1 MSGLALTIGPILTTC
16 GRHDKPT
23 PLASCHCVPYH
34 RNPRTCC
41 AGAASLQLHEV
52 ADLFLH
58 LLECR
63 AMLVMPDTSR
73 AIGSDLRRLLR
84 IDQIKDD
91 RSAKTA
97 YAVDA
102 SMYRVEPQAIALV
115 ESEDD
120 IQKVMI
126 YAVGHGIPLT
136 ARAAGTNLTGSA
148 IGSGIILDVS
158 RLHRILE
165 VDREARRARVQPG
178 IVLADLNKQLAR
190 QGLMFGPD
198 PSSGDMC
205 KLGGMVANNSAGPHT
220 LRYGAVKDNVQSLR
234 VCLQSGEWVDARN
247 YAVDDPAL
255 TRVLSSHAALQDTW
269 SLVQE
274 HAGLLDQKR
283 PAVSKNSCGY
293 NLFGLAEGL
302 SQGRFDLPKLF
313 VGSEGTLG
321 IFSEATINLVEKPRA
336 SLTAMIH
343 FKRLEDVG
351 DAVPKLLELAPSAL
365 EVMDANTLDLIG
377 RSKHG
382 IPADAAATLLA
393 ELDADSL
400 AVDLE
405 EQAERMAAICRRYP
419 LASGIVIAYDADQ
432 RDQLWKARKALYPT
446 LYRFDP
452 HKKPI
457 NFVDDVVVAAGR
469 ISELIRYLEE
479 FFGDQR
485 VPVAIFG
492 HIGNG
497 NAHIVPLLDVN
508 DERDFDKMVQGY
520 HEIHRTV
527 LDHFGGSICGEHGDG
542 RVRAEYV
549 PAMFGREVYDL
560 FVRVKRNFD
569 PAGVLNPGV
578 KISDRPFTEHIDY
591 SRLAKSCATCAKCNA
606 VCPVYDVFRSEDM
619 SSRGWFE
626 IVTDKNYSY
635 LNSKRVVEACLNCK
649 SCRTACPAGVDVS
662 QLILDRRAE
671 HPNALAGHIFRFH
684 AKTQQFATLLTWLA
698 RFQPF
703 WDRPIMRRVLDL
715 LSRPLLK
722 HLATSARFSPGIA
735 LPKLAT
741 RQLRERHAD
750 LIPRPGQQ
758 PRSKVAY
765 FHGCA
770 ADYFDDGVG
779 DAVIAV
785 LRKHG
790 VEPDLPLQ
798 RCSGTP
804 IETYGHR
811 ELAKEGARANLQS
824 FAGYETV
831 VTGCASCTLM
841 LKDYPMLFAGEPDQ
855 AAAEAMA
862 RRVKHISEF
871 VVQSAVRPRMGG
883 ATAPTTVT
891 YHSSCHLRAAGV
903 TKEPR
908 AILTNLPGAT
918 FVEMPDADRCAGG
931 AGTYLVKDFETS
943 QRIVMRKRQA
953 VEQTGADVVATSCPA
968 CMIQLK
974 TGLPAHV
981 QVKHVAQ
988 VLKDSYEAG
997 ERLSGGSER

>member
-1 MSGLALTIGPILTTC
+1 MS
-16 GRHDKPT
+16 
-23 PLASCHCVPYH
+23 AS
-34 RNPRTCC
+34 
-41 AGAASLQLHEV
+41 EV
-52 ADLFLH
+52 ADLFFP

-63 AMLVMPDTSR
+63 AMLLMPDTSR
-73 AIGSDLRRLLR
+73 AVGSDLRKLFRE
-84 IDQIKDD
+84 DQIKDD
-91 RSAKTA
+91 RPTKTA

-102 SMYRVEPQAIALV
+102 SMYRMEPQAVALV
-115 ESEDD
+115 ESEED
-120 IQKVMI
+120 IHRLLR
-126 YAVGHGIPLT
+126 YAVARGIPVT

-158 RLHRILE
+158 RLRRILE
-165 VDREARRARVQPG
+165 INHDERWARVQPG
-178 IVLADLNKQLAR
+178 IVLAELNKQLGR
-190 QGLMFGPD
+190 RGLMFGPD

-205 KLGGMVANNSAGPHT
+205 KLGGMLANNSAGPHT
-220 LRYGAVKDNVQSLR
+220 LRYGAVKDNVERLR
-234 VCLQSGEWVDARN
+234 VCLASGAWLDART
-247 YAVDDPAL
+247 YAVDDPAAAGL
-255 TRVLSSHAALQDTW
+255 LSSHPVIQETC
-269 SLVQE
+269 SLVRS
-274 HAGLLDQKR
+274 HAELLEQKR
-283 PAVSKNSCGY
+283 PRVSKNSCGY

-302 SQGRFDLPKLF
+302 SRGFLDLPKLF
-313 VGSEGTLG
+313 IGSEGTLG
-321 IFSEATINLVEKPRA
+321 VFSEATIRLVDKPRA
-336 SLTAMIH
+336 TLTALIH

-351 DAVPKLLELAPSAL
+351 EAVPQLLQLGPSAL

-377 RSKHG
+377 RSRHG
-382 IPADAAATLLA
+382 IPADSAATLLA
-393 ELDADSL
+393 ELDAD
-400 AVDLE
+400 DLTTDLH

-419 LASGIVIAYDADQ
+419 LASAVVTAYDPEQ
-432 RDQLWKARKALYPT
+432 REQLWKARKALYPT

-452 HKKPI
+452 RKKPI
-457 NFVDDVVVAAGR
+457 NFVDDVVVPAAR

-479 FFGDQR
+479 FFGGQR

-508 DERDFDKMVQGY
+508 DEQDYGKMVQGY

-527 LDHFGGSICGEHGDG
+527 LDRFGGSICGEHGDG

-549 PAMFGREVYDL
+549 PAMFGPELYEL
-560 FVRVKRNFD
+560 FVKVKRSFD
-569 PAGVLNPGV
+569 PSGVLNPGV

-591 SRLAKSCATCAKCNA
+591 TRLSKSCATCAKCNA

-626 IVTDKNYSY
+626 IVTDKDYSY

-671 HPNALAGHIFRFH
+671 HPNALAGILFRFH
-684 AKTQQFATLLTWLA
+684 AKTERFAGFLKWMA
-698 RFQPF
+698 RFQPL
-703 WDRPIMRRVLDL
+703 WDRPLMRRVLDL
-715 LSRPLLK
+715 ASRPLLK
-722 HLATSARFSPGIA
+722 YLAPGARLSATIA
-735 LPKLAT
+735 LPKLAA
-741 RQLRERHAD
+741 RQLRERYAR
-750 LIPRPGQQ
+750 LVTSAGQM

-770 ADYFDDGVG
+770 ANYFADGVG

-790 VEPDLPLQ
+790 VEPDLPPQ

-811 ELAKEGARANLQS
+811 DLAKEGARENLRS
-824 FAGYETV
+824 FAGYDTV

-841 LKDYPMLFAGEPDQ
+841 LKDYRTLFAGQPEHS
-855 AAAEAMA
+855 AAESLAQ
-862 RRVKHISEF
+862 RVKHISEF
-871 VVQSAVRPRMGG
+871 VAQSPVRPAM
-883 ATAPTTVT
+883 APVASARGKVT

-908 AILTNLPGAT
+908 AILKMLPGVQ

-931 AGTYLVKDFETS
+931 AGTYLVKDFDTS
-943 QRIVMRKRQA
+943 QQIVARKRQA
-953 VEQTGADVVATSCPA
+953 VEDSGANLVATSCPA

-974 TGLPAHV
+974 TGLPPTV
-981 QVKHVAQ
+981 EVKHIAQ
-988 VLKDSYEAG
+988 VLQDSYEAG
-997 ERLSGGSER
+997 SPEAGEPAP

>member
-1 MSGLALTIGPILTTC
+1 
-16 GRHDKPT
+16 
-23 PLASCHCVPYH
+23 
-34 RNPRTCC
+34 
-41 AGAASLQLHEV
+41 
-52 ADLFLH
+52 
-58 LLECR
+58 
-63 AMLVMPDTSR
+63 MLIMPDTSR
-73 AIGSDLRRLLR
+73 AIASDLRRLLR
-84 IDQIKDD
+84 EDQIKDD
-91 RSAKTA
+91 GPTKTA

-102 SMYRVEPQAIALV
+102 SIYRMEPQAVALV
-115 ESEDD
+115 ESEED
-120 IQKVMI
+120 IQVI
-126 YAVGHGIPLT
+126 VRYAVGRGIPLT

-165 VDREARRARVQPG
+165 INPEQRWARVQPG
-178 IVLADLNKQLAR
+178 IVLAELNKQLAR

-198 PSSGDMC
+198 PSSSDMC
-205 KLGGMVANNSAGPHT
+205 KLGGMLANNSAGPHT
-220 LRYGAVKDNVQSLR
+220 LRYGAVKDNVDAVR
-234 VCLQSGEWVDARN
+234 VCLSSGEWLDARS
-247 YAVDDPAL
+247 YAVDDPTLSAL
-255 TRVLSSHAALQDTW
+255 LARHVSLHDTQTLVHAHAAL
-269 SLVQE
+269 LE
-274 HAGLLDQKR
+274 EKR
-283 PAVSKNSCGY
+283 PSVSKNSCGY

-302 SQGRFDLPKLF
+302 ARGRFDLPKLF

-321 IFSEATINLVEKPRA
+321 VFSEATIRLVEKPQA
-336 SLTAMIH
+336 TLTALIH

-351 DAVPKLLELAPSAL
+351 EAVPKLLELAPSAL

-382 IPADAAATLLA
+382 IPADSAATLLA
-393 ELDADSL
+393 ELDADGL
-400 AVDLE
+400 TVDLHA
-405 EQAERMAAICRRYP
+405 QAERMAAVCRRYP
-419 LASGIVIAYDADQ
+419 LASEIVVAYDQ
-432 RDQLWKARKALYPT
+432 ERRDLLWKARKALYPT

-452 HKKPI
+452 RKKPI
-457 NFVDDVVVAAGR
+457 NFVDDVVVRAER

-479 FFGDQR
+479 FFGGQR

-508 DERDFDKMVQGY
+508 DEQDFHKMVTGY
-520 HEIHRTV
+520 HEIHQTV
-527 LDHFGGSICGEHGDG
+527 LDRFGGSICGEHGDG

-549 PAMFGREVYDL
+549 RKMFGSAVYDL
-560 FVRVKRNFD
+560 FVKVKRAFD
-569 PAGVLNPGV
+569 PSGVLNPGV
-578 KISDRPFTEHIDY
+578 KISDRPFTEHIDHT
-591 SRLAKSCATCAKCNA
+591 RLSKSCATCAKCNA

-671 HPNALAGHIFRFH
+671 HPNALAGAIFRFH
-684 AKTQQFATLLTWLA
+684 AQSDRFATFLKLIAKL
-698 RFQPF
+698 QPL
-703 WDRPIMRRVLDL
+703 WNRPFMRGVLDL
-715 LSRPLLK
+715 LSRPILK
-722 HLATSARFSPGIA
+722 HLAATARLSPQIA
-735 LPKLAT
+735 IPKLAT
-741 RQLRERHAD
+741 RHLRERHAD
-750 LIPRPGQQ
+750 LVPLPGKR

-770 ADYFDDGVG
+770 ANYFDDGVG

-790 VEPDLPLQ
+790 VEPDLPAQ

-811 ELAKEGARANLQS
+811 ELAKEGARVNLKS
-824 FAGYETV
+824 FAQYETV

-841 LKDYPMLFAGEPDQ
+841 LKDYPSLFAGEPEQ
-855 AAAEAMA
+855 EVAEALA
-862 RRVKHISEF
+862 KRVRHISEF
-871 VVQSAVRPRMGG
+871 VVQSPVKPAMANAGQTSRK
-883 ATAPTTVT
+883 VT

-908 AILTNLPGAT
+908 TILANLPGVAY
-918 FVEMPDADRCAGG
+918 VEMPDADRCAGG
-931 AGTYLVKDFETS
+931 AGTYIVKDFETS
-943 QRIVMRKRQA
+943 QHIVDRKRRA
-953 VEQTGADVVATSCPA
+953 VEQSGAKVVATSCPA
-968 CMIQLK
+968 CMIQLQ
-974 TGLPAHV
+974 TGLPTDV

-988 VLKDSYEAG
+988 ILRDSYDAADQQTGGAG
-997 ERLSGGSER
+997 R